1 MAKGGGK
8 RRTYTRDASGR
19 FASSPGGGGRGKA
32 TTSRSPRRAARRPQ
46 VTGGTLAARSSL
58 RRSRAKLQATPTAAQ
73 QGAVTR
79 GTKRLRDARRTATR
93 RMAGPAGVL
102 RKPKRRMTLR
112 GAVAFDRQMTRFQA
126 RALTDRFKG
135 GVDGEMARIT
145 LRTMG
150 SGSGRVQIERRARRA
165 ADLAARGSK
174 VAARAGA
181 VYDNQLAA
189 MGPGKAPRAKNN
201 IRPTRVGAP
210 GNRIRPYDPAT
221 ISGRQDQLIRKMGK
235 AAEEMR
241 DSARKVKPLVNQA
254 KGLQRQV
261 ERSAARDIAR
271 RSAPGAR
278 GRVARIMV
286 ANQGGQLN
294 MAGLDVIRRRG
305 ERAAA
310 VAGRGR
316 AVGRKAQA
324 IYDQQLAYAG
334 RGGVK
339 RGAKNNLRPGPRNT
353 SGGPKRKGKG
363 KRGKKGS

>member
-1 MAKGGGK
+1 MA
-8 RRTYTRDASGR
+8 RTYKRDASGR
-19 FASSPGGGGRGKA
+19 FASAPGGGGGKA
-32 TTSRSPRRAARRPQ
+32 SGKARARRPT

-58 RRSRAKLQATPTAAQ
+58 RRSRAKLQASPTAAQ

-79 GTKRLRDARRTATR
+79 GTNKLRDARRTATR

-102 RKPKRRMTLR
+102 RKPPRRMTLS
-112 GAVAFDRQMTRFQA
+112 GAVAVDRQMTRFQA

-135 GVDGEMARIT
+135 GVNGEMARIT

-165 ADLAARGSK
+165 ADLAARGRQ
-174 VAARAGA
+174 VAAKAGA

-189 MGPGKAPRAKNN
+189 MGPGKTPRAKNN

-210 GNRIRPYDPAT
+210 GNRIRPYKPAT
-221 ISGRQDQLIRKMGK
+221 TGGKQDQLIRQMGN
-235 AAEEMR
+235 AAGR
-241 DSARKVKPLVNQA
+241 ISDSVKKVKPLINEA
-254 KGLQRQV
+254 KGLLRKV
-261 ERSAARDIAR
+261 ERGAARDIAG

-339 RGAKNNLRPGPRNT
+339 RGAKNSLRPGPRNT
-353 SGGPKRKGKG
+353 SGGPKRKGSRRRKP
-363 KRGKKGS
+363 KGS

>member
-1 MAKGGGK
+1 MAKGGK
-8 RRTYTRDASGR
+8 RTYTRDASGR
-19 FASSPGGGGRGKA
+19 FASSPGGGGGKA
-32 TTSRSPRRAARRPQ
+32 STSRSPRRAARRPQ

-189 MGPGKAPRAKNN
+189 MGPGKTPRAKNN

-210 GNRIRPYDPAT
+210 GNRIRPYEPAT
-221 ISGRQDQLIRKMGK
+221 IGGRQDQLIRKMGK

-254 KGLQRQV
+254 KSLQRRV

-324 IYDQQLAYAG
+324 IYDQQLAFAG

-353 SGGPKRKGKG
+353 SGGPKRRGGGRRKPKGG
-363 KRGKKGS
+363 